1 MKTTIRELFKTE
13 YLLIAI
19 CVFNTKKTRALE
31 LIQWCSSRGAGGGH
45 PPLNLADQLTLFKP
59 GGADYTPHTTTS
71 PSGFKKL
78 STPLFNEN
86 KA

>member
-45 PPLNLADQLTLFKP
+45 PP
-59 GGADYTPHTTTS
+59 
-71 PSGFKKL
+71 
-78 STPLFNEN
+78 
-86 KA
+86 